1 MQLSYGSTL
10 RGIVKGEREI
20 VKLLCTWY
28 FVLGTLCLVLCRLSE
43 VAQDRQNELLS
54 TKLKAQSSF
63 FKIDT

>member
-1 MQLSYGSTL
+1 
-10 RGIVKGEREI
+10 
-20 VKLLCTWY
+20 
-28 FVLGTLCLVLCRLSE
+28 VLGTLCLVLCRLSE